1 MSVHRRYPAV
11 AGTFYEATREK
22 LMNRIKWCFTHSIG
36 PGKLP
41 EVSTIRRRESVGFVV
56 PHAGYMYSGPV
67 AAHAYY
73 RIAVEGR
80 PDVFIIVGPNHTG
93 IGTAASVYDRGVW
106 LTPLGE
112 VKINSE
118 LAVELIR
125 NSSYLDVNYAAHIYE
140 HSIEVQL
147 PFLQHLFD
155 DFTFVPIV
163 MSYQVPEVAKDL
175 ANAIV
180 NTSRK
185 LGKDVVVLASS
196 DLTHYEPHEVAYAKD
211 TEVLRAIT
219 NLRPEDV
226 YNIVTTKD
234 VSMCGV
240 GPVLTLLYVAILS
253 GGKSGEVLKY
263 ATSGDITG
271 DLEAVVGYASVR
283 IY

>member
-11 AGTFYEATREK
+11 AGAFYEATREK
-22 LMNRIKWCFTHSIG
+22 LVGRIKWCFTHNLG
-36 PGKLP
+36 PGRIP
-41 EVSTIRRRESVGFVV
+41 EVSTIRRKESIGFIV

-73 RIAVEGR
+73 RIAVEGK
-80 PDVFIIVGPNHTG
+80 PDVFVIVGPNHTG
-93 IGTAASVYDRGVW
+93 IGTAVSVYDKGIWV
-106 LTPLGE
+106 TPMGE
-112 VKINSE
+112 VKIDSE
-118 LAVELIR
+118 FAAELLR
-125 NSSYLDVNYAAHIYE
+125 NSNYLDVNYAAHTYE

-147 PFLQHLFD
+147 PFLQHLFEY
-155 DFTFVPIV
+155 FTFVPIV

-180 NTSRK
+180 NASRK

-211 TEVLRAIT
+211 AEVLKAIIS
-219 NLRPEDV
+219 LKPEDV
-226 YNIVTTKD
+226 YDIVITKD

-263 ATSGDITG
+263 ATSGDVTG